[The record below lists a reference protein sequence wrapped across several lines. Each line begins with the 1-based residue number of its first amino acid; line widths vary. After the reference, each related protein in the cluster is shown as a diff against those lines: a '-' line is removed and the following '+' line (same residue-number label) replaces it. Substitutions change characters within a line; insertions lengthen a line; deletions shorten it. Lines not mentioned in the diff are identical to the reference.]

1 MNSLSL
7 PIGLSVAFLL
17 AMTVTILFITNK
29 IKNNSPLEMKS
40 KLGLGVPLFYVV
52 YFAYVV
58 FIVNLIKDSKPTVP
72 PLLLLYT
79 TLPYGLF
86 LFLYVVRTDT
96 AKHIFSKIAL
106 DSLIGVHIFRL
117 MGSVFLFL
125 GFMDALPKPLAV
137 FAGIGDVVTA
147 ISSLFVVKA
156 LQNQY
161 NKSRTIAY
169 VWNIFG
175 TLDIIITAVLAN
187 VYAKIAI
194 DTGVNDIEALSKVP
208 FCLIPAFAPPT
219 ILFLH
224 YLIFKK
230 LKKEYV

>member
-1 MNSLSL
+1 
-7 PIGLSVAFLL
+7 
-17 AMTVTILFITNK
+17 
-29 IKNNSPLEMKS
+29 
-40 KLGLGVPLFYVV
+40 
-52 YFAYVV
+52 
-58 FIVNLIKDSKPTVP
+58 
-72 PLLLLYT
+72 
-79 TLPYGLF
+79 
-86 LFLYVVRTDT
+86 
-96 AKHIFSKIAL
+96 
-106 DSLIGVHIFRL
+106 IFRL

-147 ISSLFVVKA
+147 LLCLFVANAVRRHH
-156 LQNQY
+156 NQA
-161 NKSRTIAY
+161 KKIAY
-169 VWNIFG
+169 AWNIFG
-175 TLDIIITAVLAN
+175 ALDIIITAILAN

-194 DTGVNDIEALSKVP
+194 DTGVNGVEALSKVP